1 MEKYI
6 YFLVLILLS
15 ASILMLF
22 TSCNA
27 ADQICLDKNT
37 SCFSDFEVK
46 GDKVF
51 IKCRITLIN
60 KFDVEKS
67 ITLSAQLPEDVTIGL
82 LQSSEIKALNED
94 GSERVFVL
102 APNEATSF
110 EVVFIGEYAGTN
122 QKYDRNL
129 PEINIKIIK

>member
-1 MEKYI
+1 MKKYI
-6 YFLVLILLS
+6 YFLVLLLLG
-15 ASILMLF
+15 ALIFIFF
-22 TSCNA
+22 TSCNTV
-27 ADQICLDKNT
+27 DQIYWDKKT
-37 SCFSDFEVK
+37 SYFSDFEVE

-60 KFDVEKS
+60 TFDVEKA
-67 ITLSAQLPEDVTIGL
+67 ITLSAQLLEDVTIGL
-82 LQSSEIKALNED
+82 LKSSEIKALNED

-102 APNEATSF
+102 SPNESTSF

-122 QKYDRNL
+122 QKHDRNL